1 MDDRL
6 ERALDFSNF
15 RLTLHNQKQSA
26 KQRAENML
34 QVQYDNSLFKADQTL
49 ITFVQ
54 AIKAEGYSSFA
65 VSDVHDNPV
74 RIEDSETFLEKL
86 ISAYAS
92 AMNEYIISHEK
103 IKKARN
109 IKRLVEWE

>member
-1 MDDRL
+1 MKD
-6 ERALDFSNF
+6 
-15 RLTLHNQKQSA
+15 
-26 KQRAENML
+26 
-34 QVQYDNSLFKADQTL
+34 
-49 ITFVQ
+49 
-54 AIKAEGYSSFA
+54 EGYTPF
-65 VSDVHDNPV
+65 VVNDVHNNPV
-74 RIEDSETFLEKL
+74 QIEDSELFFEKL

>member
-34 QVQYDNSLFKADQTL
+34 QVQYRTHFLKQ
-49 ITFVQ
+49 
-54 AIKAEGYSSFA
+54 IK
-65 VSDVHDNPV
+65 H
-74 RIEDSETFLEKL
+74 
-86 ISAYAS
+86 
-92 AMNEYIISHEK
+92 
-103 IKKARN
+103 
-109 IKRLVEWE
+109 

>member
-34 QVQYDNSLFKADQTL
+34 QVQYGNSLFKADQTL

-54 AIKAEGYSSFA
+54 AMKAEGYSSFA

-74 RIEDSETFLEKL
+74 QIEDGGPFLEKL

-92 AMNEYIISHEK
+92 AMNEHIISHEK

>member
-34 QVQYDNSLFKADQTL
+34 QVQYSNSLFKADQTL
-49 ITFVQ
+49 INFV
-54 AIKAEGYSSFA
+54 KTMKDEGYTPF
-65 VSDVHDNPV
+65 VVNDVHNNPV
-74 RIEDSETFLEKL
+74 QIEDSELFFEKL

-103 IKKARN
+103 LKKARN

>member
-34 QVQYDNSLFKADQTL
+34 QVQYGNSLFKADQTL
-49 ITFVQ
+49 INFV
-54 AIKAEGYSSFA
+54 KTMKDEEYSPF
-65 VSDVHDNPV
+65 VVNDVHDNPV
-74 RIEDSETFLEKL
+74 QIDDSEIFLEKL

-92 AMNEYIISHEK
+92 TMNEYIISHEK

>member
-15 RLTLHNQKQSA
+15 RLTLHNQKQSV

-34 QVQYDNSLFKADQTL
+34 QVQYGNSLFKADQTL

-54 AIKAEGYSSFA
+54 AMKAEGYTPFV

-74 RIEDSETFLEKL
+74 QIEDSEIFLEKL

>member
-1 MDDRL
+1 MNIQIDD
-6 ERALDFSNF
+6 S
-15 RLTLHNQKQSA
+15 K
-26 KQRAENML
+26 M
-34 QVQYDNSLFKADQTL
+34 
-49 ITFVQ
+49 
-54 AIKAEGYSSFA
+54 
-65 VSDVHDNPV
+65 
-74 RIEDSETFLEKL
+74 FLEKL

>member
-34 QVQYDNSLFKADQTL
+34 QVQYGNSLFKADQTL
-49 ITFVQ
+49 INFVQ
-54 AIKAEGYSSFA
+54 AMKAEGYTPFV

-74 RIEDSETFLEKL
+74 QIEDSETFLEKL

-92 AMNEYIISHEK
+92 AMNEYISSHEK

>member
-34 QVQYDNSLFKADQTL
+34 QVQYSNSLFKADQTL
-49 ITFVQ
+49 INFV
-54 AIKAEGYSSFA
+54 K
-65 VSDVHDNPV
+65 
-74 RIEDSETFLEKL
+74 T
-86 ISAYAS
+86 
-92 AMNEYIISHEK
+92 
-103 IKKARN
+103 N
-109 IKRLVEWE
+109 I